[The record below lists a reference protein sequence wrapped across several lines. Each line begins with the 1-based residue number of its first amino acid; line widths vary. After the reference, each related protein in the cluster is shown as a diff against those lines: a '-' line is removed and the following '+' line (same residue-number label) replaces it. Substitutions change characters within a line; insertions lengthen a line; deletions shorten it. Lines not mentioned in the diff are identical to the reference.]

1 MAVRAQESE
10 ELVSRARVLIAE
22 DHAAVADELRRILA
36 PEYEVVATVG
46 DGLAL
51 LSAADSLAPDVIV
64 SDITMPG
71 LDGITA
77 TQELLRRHPDA
88 RVVLVTVHNDPA
100 VVARGRAAGAL
111 GYVLKLVADTELVPA
126 VDAALRGEHHPPR

>member
-1 MAVRAQESE
+1 
-10 ELVSRARVLIAE
+10 VSRARVLLAE

-36 PEYEVVATVG
+36 PEYDVVATVS

-51 LSAADSLAPDVIV
+51 LSAADSLVPDVIV

-77 TQELLRRHPDA
+77 TRELLRRHPDA

-100 VVARGRAAGAL
+100 VVASGREAGAL

-126 VDAALRGEHHPPR
+126 VDAALRGEHHLPR